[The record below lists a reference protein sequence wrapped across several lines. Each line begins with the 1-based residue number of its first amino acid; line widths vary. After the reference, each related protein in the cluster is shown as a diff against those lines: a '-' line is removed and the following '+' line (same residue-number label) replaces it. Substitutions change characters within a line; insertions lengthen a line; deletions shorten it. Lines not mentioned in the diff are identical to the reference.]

1 MSNAQNTRLSQGSSI
16 NFPELLSRVD
26 NDRELLLDLFAIF
39 KDEFPR
45 HLQAL
50 RDAVSRDDMKQAATV
65 SHTLK
70 GMLSNLAVTRAARG
84 AGQLEELALAKEK
97 CLPAESSRRI
107 RNGSARTVARDGS
120 LYGRGVALKILI
132 ADDEATSRR
141 LLEKTLE
148 RAGYEVVAVENGRLA
163 VEQLNQPDG
172 PRLALLD
179 WVMPEL
185 DGPGVCRAVRHQLDQ
200 HEQAYVYMV
209 LLTSK
214 ESKEDIVTGLESGAD
229 DYLTKPFDADELK
242 ARLRTGERIL
252 LLEGR
257 LVEAREMMR
266 FKATHD
272 ALTSIWNRG
281 VIMDLLGREL
291 ARSQRESGCTIVLL
305 GDVDHF
311 KLVND
316 THGHPVGDQV
326 LTEIARRLLLS
337 IRSYDFV
344 GRYGGE
350 EFLLVLNNCNPL
362 SAETRAEE
370 LRKVVSARPIQT
382 TIGELQVSMS
392 FGVLLSNDWGRRPVE
407 ELLFEVDAALYAAKA
422 AGRNCVRIAKPNV
435 ESVKASVSLDETVH
449 RLL

>member
-1 MSNAQNTRLSQGSSI
+1 V
-16 NFPELLSRVD
+16 P
-26 NDRELLLDLFAIF
+26 
-39 KDEFPR
+39 
-45 HLQAL
+45 
-50 RDAVSRDDMKQAATV
+50 
-65 SHTLK
+65 
-70 GMLSNLAVTRAARG
+70 
-84 AGQLEELALAKEK
+84 
-97 CLPAESSRRI
+97 
-107 RNGSARTVARDGS
+107 
-120 LYGRGVALKILI
+120 LKILI
-132 ADDEATSRR
+132 ADDEAMSRR

-148 RAGYEVVAVENGRLA
+148 RAGYQVVAVENGRLA
-163 VEQLNQPDG
+163 VEQLNRPDG

-185 DGPGVCRAVRHQLDQ
+185 DGPGVCRAVRRQQDQ

-229 DYLTKPFDADELK
+229 DYLTKPFNADELK

-266 FKATHD
+266 FRATHD

-281 VIMDLLGREL
+281 VILDLLGREL

-311 KLVND
+311 KLIND

-350 EFLLVLNNCNPL
+350 EFLLVLNNCNPQ
-362 SAETRAEE
+362 SAEARAEE
-370 LRKVVSARPIQT
+370 VRKVVSARPIQT

-407 ELLFEVDAALYAAKA
+407 ELLFEVDAAMYAAKA
-422 AGRNCVRIAKPNV
+422 AGRNCVRMAKPDV
-435 ESVKASVSLDETVH
+435 VSAKASISADEIVH
-449 RLL
+449 RVR